1 MPEDTRLLR
10 IKQLIEELES
20 ADAFE
25 RREAIEMLAVLT
37 LTRHGFDWRAAPE
50 DRAVAVRR
58 WRKWIG
64 REEARRK
71 SERVQAAI
79 QKLAAGEAS
88 DEAIGEIF
96 GLEGASKE
104 AIIAHVAAQ
113 LAGHAPPP
121 AQSGPARRKRSAR
134 AQHPVCEIC
143 ERRPATVRIT
153 RRTESGAWLHR
164 EACEVCWRSI

>member
-1 MPEDTRLLR
+1 MSDDTRFLR

-25 RREAIEMLAVLT
+25 RRDAIETLAVLT
-37 LTRHGFDWRAAPE
+37 QTRHGFDWRATPE
-50 DRAVAVRR
+50 DRAASVRR
-58 WRKWIG
+58 WRKWMS
-64 REEARRK
+64 REQARRK
-71 SERVQAAI
+71 SERVQAAL

-88 DEAIGEIF
+88 DETIGAIF

-113 LAGHAPPP
+113 MAGQPAAAAPSQKKPRP
-121 AQSGPARRKRSAR
+121 

-153 RRTESGAWLHR
+153 RRTESGAWIHR
-164 EACEVCWRSI
+164 ESCEVCWRSI

>member
-1 MPEDTRLLR
+1 MSEDTRLLR

-20 ADAFE
+20 AVAFE
-25 RREAIEMLAVLT
+25 RRDAIEMLAVLT
-37 LTRHGFDWRAAPE
+37 QTRHGFDWRATPE

-58 WRKWIG
+58 WRKWMS
-64 REEARRK
+64 REQAKRK
-71 SERVQAAI
+71 SERVQAALE
-79 QKLAAGEAS
+79 KLAAGEAS
-88 DEAIGEIF
+88 DETIGAIF

-113 LAGHAPPP
+113 MAGQSASASPPSSAPKKPRP
-121 AQSGPARRKRSAR
+121 

-153 RRTESGAWLHR
+153 RRTESGAWIHR
-164 EACEVCWRSI
+164 ESCEVCWRSI

>member
-1 MPEDTRLLR
+1 MSDETRFLR

-25 RREAIEMLAVLT
+25 RREAIEMLALLT
-37 LTRHGFDWRAAPE
+37 QARHGFDWRGAPE
-50 DRAVAVRR
+50 DRATAVRR
-58 WRKWIG
+58 WRKWMT
-64 REEARRK
+64 RELAKRK
-71 SERVQAAI
+71 AERVQAAL

-88 DEAIGEIF
+88 DETIGELF

-104 AIIAHVAAQ
+104 AIVAHVAAQ
-113 LAGHAPPP
+113 MAGQAAPS
-121 AQSGPARRKRSAR
+121 AKAGPRKKPVR

-153 RRTESGAWLHR
+153 RKTESGAWIHR

>member
-1 MPEDTRLLR
+1 MSDDTRLLR

-25 RREAIEMLAVLT
+25 RRDAIETLAVLT
-37 LTRHGFDWRAAPE
+37 QTRQGFDWRAEPE
-50 DRAVAVRR
+50 DRAAAVRR
-58 WRKWIG
+58 WRKWMS
-64 REEARRK
+64 REQARRK
-71 SERVQAAI
+71 SERVQAAL

-88 DEAIGEIF
+88 DETIGAIF

-113 LAGHAPPP
+113 MAGQSPPTG
-121 AQSGPARRKRSAR
+121 AQPSPVQKKPRP

-153 RRTESGAWLHR
+153 RRTESGAWIHR
-164 EACEVCWRSI
+164 ESCEVCWRSI

>member
-1 MPEDTRLLR
+1 MSEDTRLLR

-25 RREAIEMLAVLT
+25 RRDAIETLAVLT
-37 LTRHGFDWRAAPE
+37 QTRHGFDWRATPE

-58 WRKWIG
+58 WRKWMS
-64 REEARRK
+64 REQAKRK
-71 SERVQAAI
+71 SERVQAAL

-88 DEAIGEIF
+88 DETIGAIF

-113 LAGHAPPP
+113 MAGQSPPTAP
-121 AQSGPARRKRSAR
+121 AQKKPRP

-153 RRTESGAWLHR
+153 RRTEAGTWIHR
-164 EACEVCWRSI
+164 EACEVCWNSI

>member
-1 MPEDTRLLR
+1 MSDETRFLR

-37 LTRHGFDWRAAPE
+37 QARHGFDWRGAPE
-50 DRAVAVRR
+50 DRAAAVRR
-58 WRKWIG
+58 WRKWMT
-64 REEARRK
+64 RELAKRK
-71 SERVQAAI
+71 AERVQAAL

-88 DEAIGEIF
+88 DETIGELF

-104 AIIAHVAAQ
+104 AIVAHVAAQ
-113 LAGHAPPP
+113 MAGQAAPS
-121 AQSGPARRKRSAR
+121 AKAGPRRKPR

-153 RRTESGAWLHR
+153 RKTESGAWIHR